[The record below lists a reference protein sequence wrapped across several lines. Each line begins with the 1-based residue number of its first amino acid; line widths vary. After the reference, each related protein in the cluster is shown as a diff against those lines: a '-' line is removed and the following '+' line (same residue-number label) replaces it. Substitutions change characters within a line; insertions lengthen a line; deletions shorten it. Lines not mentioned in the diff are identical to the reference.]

1 LAKTSNG
8 NVAGVAIGTEVLVVV
23 GSDTS
28 LGRIISSTVAKS
40 LRGTGDTKT
49 SRGVVASGA
58 SGTSISVPSRS
69 NTSSTKVRH

>member
-1 LAKTSNG
+1 
-8 NVAGVAIGTEVLVVV
+8 
-23 GSDTS
+23 
-28 LGRIISSTVAKS
+28 